1 MNQKF
6 LCFKTRFKIWER
18 EILKCIGSAR
28 IGAISMSTS
37 FQLTLSTHALLPV
50 KCTEEL
56 FLKWSKLPEIPQ
68 SINQRSPDGVRSVSG
83 ESWRRLQIV
92 KADWMVESLKVKKI
106 LCPGPYLHSLQ
117 LPSPQVDTEEL
128 HVQQSRTDTTPKITT
143 AQSSTYGPRYRNSEA
158 VVGNPQRDRISL
170 DGSTKR
176 ILEHSTNNGH
186 HDEDLQNT
194 ENTEINQFDRE
205 ACATSK
211 NSEKPVYDI
220 IIPTNKNTHITD
232 ILKQMVVF
240 YDLLGDN
247 FREMVYNRCCGVLET
262 HHKRVEDVA
271 EVIKLP
277 GVGKSL
283 RDKIS
288 EILKTG
294 KLEKL
299 ELFKKDVHLSA
310 VVDLGRI
317 WGLGPKGAQ
326 NLYNLGYRCV
336 GDVRDRG
343 LDVLTPQQKIGTLF
357 FIFIF

>member
-1 MNQKF
+1 M
-6 LCFKTRFKIWER
+6 
-18 EILKCIGSAR
+18 KCICPTSVES
-28 IGAISMSTS
+28 ISMSTT
-37 FQLTLSTHALLPV
+37 FQLTSTTHALIPE
-50 KCTEEL
+50 KCAGEL
-56 FLKWSKLPEIPQ
+56 FLKWSKLLEVPV
-68 SINQRSPDGVRSVSG
+68 SIDERSPEGSKTISK
-83 ESWRRLQIV
+83 EFWRNVKIV
-92 KADWMVESLKVKKI
+92 KSDWIVESLKAKKI
-106 LCPGPYLHSLQ
+106 LCSEPYLHSLQ
-117 LPSPQVDTEEL
+117 LPSQAAVDAIEQPA
-128 HVQQSRTDTTPKITT
+128 QQSRSDITPRIT
-143 AQSSTYGPRYRNSEA
+143 SSPSTTYGPKYRNPD
-158 VVGNPQRDRISL
+158 VVKGHPFRDRPGI

-176 ILEHSTNNGH
+176 ILEDPQNAENAEVNHANHQRPSNNNNG
-186 HDEDLQNT
+186 
-194 ENTEINQFDRE
+194 
-205 ACATSK
+205 
-211 NSEKPVYDI
+211 EKALYDV

-240 YDLLGDN
+240 YDLVGDN

-262 HHKRVEDVA
+262 YHKKIEDVA

-317 WGLGPKGAQ
+317 WGMGPKGAQ

-336 GDVRDRG
+336 GDVKDHG
-343 LDVLTPQQKIGTLF
+343 LDVLTPQQRIGTLF
-357 FIFIF
+357 IYLSLGAR